1 MASLANNNN
10 DKSYS
15 LETFIEVHSGQLE
28 AQNIPKKL
36 WSKIYQKLF
45 NNQFD
50 ANKVLVLDILLI
62 AEIF

>member
-50 ANKVLVLDILLI
+50 AGICFTFSFDP
-62 AEIF
+62 